1 MKDIEMIVNNV
12 NDSMGMENILL
23 TDENKEMIMGYRVR
37 FHLKKWLKN
46 YGSIRR
52 NCKNAIKKADGIVN
66 LI

>member
-23 TDENKEMIMGYRVR
+23 MDENKEMIMGYRVR

-46 YGSIRR
+46 IME
-52 NCKNAIKKADGIVN
+52 V
-66 LI
+66 

>member
-23 TDENKEMIMGYRVR
+23 TDENKEMMMGYRVR

-46 YGSIRR
+46 IME
-52 NCKNAIKKADGIVN
+52 V
-66 LI
+66 